1 MQPCRADRT
10 VAGPWNAW
18 LPLLAFALF
27 VGGFVGAYVY
37 VEHIGGAGRFRGVA
51 QFDLWAVLV
60 GALVGLA
67 LSSAVYYVVWLAG
80 VVRLCDGA
88 RLGTVLGWA
97 ALALLVL
104 ATPFVV
110 LFIGADAAAPSLD
123 RTVARETRPITLVAG
138 LCQLPGL
145 VVFLGLRQV
154 ATATSSWE
162 EPGQCRLRLVLRLR
176 AELRRC
182 LALLGSFLTLLV
194 VTTGMRR
201 QAFVELA
208 PSKAMPSEAVL
219 LYGLVF
225 AVLLGAFYLVA
236 ASAIDARSERLLDQ
250 YAPLPDPAAVDF
262 RDQVGRRDT
271 LAGVLG
277 SGGSWRTFQTT
288 VVIAAPL
295 LTALIGS
302 AVGA

>member
-80 VVRLCDGA
+80 VV
-88 RLGTVLGWA
+88 
-97 ALALLVL
+97 
-104 ATPFVV
+104 
-110 LFIGADAAAPSLD
+110 D